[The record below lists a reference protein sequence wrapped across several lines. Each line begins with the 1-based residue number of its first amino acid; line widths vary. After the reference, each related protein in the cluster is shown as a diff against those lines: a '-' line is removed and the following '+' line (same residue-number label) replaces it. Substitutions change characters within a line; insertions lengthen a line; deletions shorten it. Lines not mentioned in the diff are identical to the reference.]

1 MKGEEQRPG
10 VQVSQL
16 LRMKS
21 MSPSLAKRIQQKDS
35 NGDGVISLE
44 EAVNAFLCED
54 EVQGEV
60 KMLRLLSFGLL
71 FMTVVV
77 LACTGGAI
85 YALVK
90 LDMQVTS
97 QNGYMISRSSEI
109 PLSLARAKES
119 VPLNVFS
126 DTLGQWVTGMDQM
139 LLQSRDNSFLL
150 TVGTV
155 RVNPSNQTITI
166 EATNG
171 VTVQVDSDGFGL
183 TSNPESSL
191 TIPTDDIG
199 RSLYGISTRYNDS
212 MPLYMA

>member
-1 MKGEEQRPG
+1 MKGEEDRPG

-21 MSPSLAKRIQQKDS
+21 MSPSLAKRIQQKDAD
-35 NGDGVISLE
+35 GDGVISLN
-44 EAVNAFLCED
+44 EAVHAFLSED
-54 EVQGEV
+54 EVRGEV
-60 KMLRLLSFGLL
+60 KMLRLLGFGLL
-71 FMTVVV
+71 FMTIVV

-97 QNGYMISRSSEI
+97 QNGYLASRSSDI

-119 VPLNVFS
+119 VPLNRFS
-126 DTLGQWVTGMDQM
+126 DALGQWATGMDQM
-139 LLQSRDNSFLL
+139 LLRSRNDSFLL

-171 VTVQVDSDGFGL
+171 VTVQVDSEGFGL
-183 TSNPESSL
+183 TINPESSL
-191 TIPTDDIG
+191 TIPPDDIS